1 MGQFI
6 KYYFNMEI
14 LGETLPTLVR
24 AVGVV
29 IELLVLSL
37 TFAFVLGLLISLMR
51 ISRVR
56 ILRWLSA
63 IYIDFIRGL
72 PLLLLLTFIY
82 YGLALVG
89 SQTGLRILILG
100 PIPAAVLGLSLCYA
114 AYSAEI
120 FRAGIQS
127 IHKGQMEAARSL
139 GMTYGQA
146 MRFVVLPQAVRVVIP
161 ALTNELIA
169 MIKDTALASVI
180 TTPEILFRAREIM
193 GVKANPTP
201 LSAAAIVYLVF
212 TIPLIRV
219 ASRLE
224 TRQSRGKKARPKA
237 DAEMSADLLGQLPK
251 G

>member
-6 KYYFNMEI
+6 KYYFNWEI
-14 LGETLPTLVR
+14 LKDTIPVLLQ
-24 AVGVV
+24 AVVV
-29 IELLVLSL
+29 VFELL
-37 TFAFVLGLLISLMR
+37 ALGLLFAFILGLIISLMR

-56 ILRWLSA
+56 VLRWIAA
-63 IYIDFIRGL
+63 IYIDFFRGL

-89 SQTGLRILILG
+89 SQTGLRFLILP
-100 PIPAAVLGLSLCYA
+100 PIPAAVVALALCYA

-120 FRAGIQS
+120 FRAGIES
-127 IHKGQMEAARSL
+127 IHRGQMEAARSL

-146 MRFVVLPQAVRVVIP
+146 MRYVILPQAIKIVVP
-161 ALTNELIA
+161 PLTNELIA

-193 GVKANPTP
+193 GVRASPTP
-201 LSAAAIVYLVF
+201 LTAAAIIYLVF

-219 ASRLE
+219 AARLE
-224 TRQSRGKKARPKA
+224 RKKGKTGTPAG
-237 DAEMSADLLGQLPK
+237 M
-251 G
+251 

>member
-6 KYYFNMEI
+6 KYYFNLEI
-14 LGETLPTLVR
+14 LGETLPTLVK

-37 TFAFVLGLLISLMR
+37 TFAFILGLLISLMR
-51 ISRVR
+51 ISRSR

-89 SQTGLRILILG
+89 SQTGLRILILD

-139 GMTYGQA
+139 GMTYAQA
-146 MRFVVLPQAVRVVIP
+146 MRFVVLPQAVRIVIP

-193 GVKANPTP
+193 GVKANPSP
-201 LSAAAIVYLVF
+201 LTAAAIVYLVF
-212 TIPLIRV
+212 TIPLIRL
-219 ASRLE
+219 AGRLE
-224 TRQSRGKKARPKA
+224 TRQSRGKDTRPK
-237 DAEMSADLLGQLPK
+237 SAAGVSTDIAGQLPK
-251 G
+251 A